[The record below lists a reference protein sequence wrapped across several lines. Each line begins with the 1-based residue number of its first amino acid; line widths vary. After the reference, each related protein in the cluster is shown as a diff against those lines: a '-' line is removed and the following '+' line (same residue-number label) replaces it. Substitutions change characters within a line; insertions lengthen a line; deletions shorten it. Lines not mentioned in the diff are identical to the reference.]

1 MNAYTELSAAL
12 TEEIHSWFGYSQ
24 FSATE
29 VNDKISFID
38 LKIKSE
44 TDEENF

>member
-12 TEEIHSWFGYSQ
+12 TGEIHSLFGNSQ
-24 FSATE
+24 FSVPE

-44 TDEENF
+44 TD